1 MGHGVADMAH
11 SLTDGAAM
19 HRVLVMLDMRKLA
32 AFFRLR
38 LGISPTADLHTLLL
52 DRQRP
57 ISITSPQLTQLIHFE
72 ESVIPIWDDYYTLIS
87 SLSVLP
93 GHSRKLDF
101 KAFSEVCKR
110 NRQMCHK
117 GLHRNGCLLTG
128 PVWGSNFETPYYHI
142 LFQHMAAM
150 QRDFP
155 RLAQVSC
162 QPVEKVFHNT
172 FYSLLSFRVR
182 IEFAC

>member
-1 MGHGVADMAH
+1 MGHGVPDMAH

-32 AFFRLR
+32 TFFRLR
-38 LGISPTADLHTLLL
+38 LGILPTANLHTLLL

-57 ISITSPQLTQLIHFE
+57 ISITSPQLVQLIHFE

-93 GHSRKLDF
+93 GHNRKLDF
-101 KAFSEVCKR
+101 GAFSEVCKR

-117 GLHRNGCLLTG
+117 GLLRNMCLL
-128 PVWGSNFETPYYHI
+128 SY
-142 LFQHMAAM
+142 
-150 QRDFP
+150 
-155 RLAQVSC
+155 
-162 QPVEKVFHNT
+162 
-172 FYSLLSFRVR
+172 
-182 IEFAC
+182 